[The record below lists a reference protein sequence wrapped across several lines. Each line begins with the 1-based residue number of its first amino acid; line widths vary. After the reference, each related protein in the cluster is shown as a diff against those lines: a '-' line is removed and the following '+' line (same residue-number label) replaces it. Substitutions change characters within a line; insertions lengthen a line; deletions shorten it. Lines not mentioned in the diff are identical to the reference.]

1 MLPFCILKAREKQ
14 KAPFPFAQILKR
26 GGKMRK
32 KINLKAIAAA
42 LTCSFLIASPALAED
57 NVWEINRMPDNTQD
71 TGTLTIN
78 FASEKGGKTVP
89 LGGASISVY
98 QVAQL
103 HTHGGSAD
111 FDVLPQYVQTAGEK
125 IDIKDAGDSTALAEK
140 LDKAK
145 SKGAMSA
152 KTDSGGTAK
161 FSSLPAGMYL
171 VVEEGKSGASA
182 KYETFAPYLISVP
195 LAENG
200 KWNYNVV
207 SAPKTTPSELVE
219 TPAPSNPGG
228 GGDNNTAL
236 THSETTS
243 TNRIKTGDTNNP
255 AALLLTTLS
264 GAFAAVVAFFMMKRK
279 KKI

>member
-1 MLPFCILKAREKQ
+1 
-14 KAPFPFAQILKR
+14 
-26 GGKMRK
+26 MRK
-32 KINLKAIAAA
+32 KRNLKAIAAA
-42 LTCSFLIASPALAED
+42 LTCSFVIASPVLAED
-57 NVWEINRMPDNTQD
+57 NVWKINRMPDSTQD

-145 SKGAMSA
+145 SKGAIST

-264 GAFAAVVAFFMMKRK
+264 GALAAVVAFFMMKRK

>member
-1 MLPFCILKAREKQ
+1 MDKLYGMRLSVMAQAYRDLEEMPGTADMSFDERFAMIVDAEWDARRVNKRTRLLRQ
-14 KAPFPFAQILKR
+14 AGFPEPEA
-26 GGKMRK
+26 
-32 KINLKAIAAA
+32 
-42 LTCSFLIASPALAED
+42 
-57 NVWEINRMPDNTQD
+57 NV
-71 TGTLTIN
+71 
-78 FASEKGGKTVP
+78 
-89 LGGASISVY
+89 
-98 QVAQL
+98 
-103 HTHGGSAD
+103 AD
-111 FDVLPQYVQTAGEK
+111 VRY
-125 IDIKDAGDSTALAEK
+125 DADRK

-145 SKGAMSA
+145 SKGAIST

-264 GAFAAVVAFFMMKRK
+264 GALAAVVAFFMMKRE